1 VHTVTD
7 CEFFF
12 AGFLFVWFKPPTAG
26 PCSFNVAVITMSI
39 VLFVSFTLVSI
50 SPIVRSGTL
59 FPSAVISV
67 YCMYLAYSALQ
78 SEPHSEVCNGLGHKI
93 DAASGTT
100 LAIGMVFML
109 LSVVYSAFKCALL
122 HSPLLVCQHPV
133 SIPAH
138 LHAV

>member
-1 VHTVTD
+1 M
-7 CEFFF
+7 
-12 AGFLFVWFKPPTAG
+12 WFKPPDAG

-78 SEPHSEVCNGLGHKI
+78 SEPHSEMCNGLGREI

-100 LAIGMVFML
+100 LAIGMIFML
-109 LSVVYSAFKCALL
+109 LSVVYSAFKYALPHFL
-122 HSPLLVCQHPV
+122 SPLSQLENATEVD
-133 SIPAH
+133 
-138 LHAV
+138 

>member
-1 VHTVTD
+1 
-7 CEFFF
+7 
-12 AGFLFVWFKPPTAG
+12 
-26 PCSFNVAVITMSI
+26 VAVITFSI

-78 SEPHSEVCNGLGHKI
+78 SEPHSEICNGLGHKI

-109 LSVVYSAFKCALL
+109 LSVVYSAFKCAFPGHRPPCATSSMQCLFA
-122 HSPLLVCQHPV
+122 C
-133 SIPAH
+133 IKEA
-138 LHAV
+138 

>member
-1 VHTVTD
+1 MSISVCENVLVHE
-7 CEFFF
+7 CENVFP
-12 AGFLFVWFKPPTAG
+12 AGFLFVWFKPPDAG
-26 PCSFNVAVITMSI
+26 PCSFNVAVITISI

-50 SPIVRSGTL
+50 SPIVRAGTL

-78 SEPHSEVCNGLGHKI
+78 SEPHSEVCNGLGRKI

-109 LSVVYSAFKCALL
+109 LSVVYSAFKCDPTL
-122 HSPLLVCQHPV
+122 S
-133 SIPAH
+133 
-138 LHAV
+138 